1 MLIMVYTGGT
11 IMTDKDRRVFGAHGR
26 KVTIGRAFFYGLPD
40 MMGGGGFT
48 IIGAFLLFFF
58 TTFAGLTATEGAAI
72 IGIARIVDAVT
83 SLVMGSLTDNFWRTK
98 LGKIFGRRHFF
109 LMIGA
114 PLMLEYILMWI
125 PGCGFFYYL
134 VVYLLFEIIAASVLI
149 PWETLPT
156 EMTDDYNSRTKM
168 STVRMFISSTGTFL
182 ATFVPGQIIKAM
194 GQNNPYAYLVNGAV
208 FAVIFAFCVFAANK
222 ATWERPIIKEMEAAF
237 NAQPKRGFWKTLGK
251 EFKDYISTLRIKS
264 FRKHIAIYLLSF
276 TGKDVYNTIFVYF
289 IVSCLGLTATDSAN
303 ILSLSVIG
311 IPTTLLAGWL
321 MIKKGPKF
329 LFINAYTIMLVMIGG
344 DYLVYKL
351 QPNNPLVWLLIIG
364 LIYQVGRQT
373 LEFTPWNVF
382 PFIPDLDEI
391 VTKQHREGIYAAFM
405 TFVRKSTVAVATMIV
420 GVVLDESG
428 YIKGA
433 QHLLHEPK
441 SAQSAIVGVLVI
453 GAGGLVLCALLVA
466 LTFKLNKQTHD
477 VVAAEM
483 KRLKEGGSKKDVT
496 PDTRKVVEELTGWD
510 YEKIWNEDNAK

>member
-1 MLIMVYTGGT
+1 MM
-11 IMTDKDRRVFGAHGR
+11 DNKNRRVFGPNGR
-26 KVTIGRAFFYGLPD
+26 KITLKRALLYGLPD

-58 TTFAGLTATEGAAI
+58 TTFAGLTATEGALI

-98 LGKIFGRRHFF
+98 LGQRFGRRHFF

-114 PLMLEYILMWI
+114 PLMLEYILMWV
-125 PGCGFFYYL
+125 PGRGFFYYL
-134 VVYLLFEIIAASVLI
+134 IVYLLFEIIAASVLI

-156 EMTDDYNSRTKM
+156 EMTEDFTSRTKLS
-168 STVRMFISSTGTFL
+168 STRMFISSTGTFL
-182 ATFVPGQIIKAM
+182 ATFIPGQIIGLM
-194 GQNNPYAYLVNGAV
+194 GQKNPYAYLVNGIV
-208 FAVIFAFCVFAANK
+208 FAIIFMICVWLANI
-222 ATWERPIIKEMEAAF
+222 ATWERPVSKEMKQAYYD
-237 NAQPKRGFWKTLGK
+237 QPKRGFFKTLGK
-251 EFKDYISTLRIKS
+251 EFKDYLSTLRIKS

-276 TGKDVYNTIFVYF
+276 TGKDTYNTIFVYF
-289 IVSCLGLTATDSAN
+289 IVSCMGLTATDSAN

-311 IPTTLLAGWL
+311 IPTTILAGYL

-329 LFINAYTIMLVMIGG
+329 LFINAYTIMLAMIAG

-351 QPNNPLVWLLIIG
+351 QPDNPLLWLFAIG

-420 GVVLDESG
+420 GVILDASG

-433 QHLLHEPK
+433 SHLLNEPK
-441 SAQSAIVGVLVI
+441 SAREAIVGILVF
-453 GAGGLVLCALLVA
+453 GAGGLVLLALLVA
-466 LTFKLNKQTHD
+466 LTFKLNKKTHD
-477 VVAAEM
+477 VVSEEIT
-483 KRLKEGGSKKDVT
+483 RLKNGGSKADVT
-496 PDTRKVVEELTGWD
+496 PETRQVVEELTGWD
-510 YEKIWNEDNAK
+510 YDKVWDEKNAN